1 MSGNRFDPISGHYFL
16 SNSIKLIMNINEL
29 FFETESPFGFQ
40 ETIDRLTQSITVMGW
55 KMPAVHDLQQTM
67 LNYGKEVLP
76 VKVFEIC
83 HPKHSSRILEKN
95 DERIVSALMPCRISV
110 YEKQNKKTFI
120 SRLNSGTMAASIGG
134 IISEVMSDA
143 THDVEQIIELAIKN

>member
-1 MSGNRFDPISGHYFL
+1 
-16 SNSIKLIMNINEL
+16 MNINEL

-40 ETIDRLTQSITVMGW
+40 ETVDRITQSITVMGW
-55 KMPAVHDLQQTM
+55 KMPAMHDLQQTM
-67 LNYGKEVLP
+67 LNFGKEVLP

-120 SRLNSGTMAASIGG
+120 SRLNSGLMAASIGG

-143 THDVEQIIELAIKN
+143 THDVEQIIDLAIKN